1 MLRSQRATAVN
12 QAGIGSSGEDSRQ
25 GLGARVPVDVPG
37 LDGCSCNAC
46 PYMRMNSL
54 EKLRDCLETLSP
66 QITMEESIRSKAEA
80 PIRRML
86 EMSK

>member
-1 MLRSQRATAVN
+1 
-12 QAGIGSSGEDSRQ
+12 
-25 GLGARVPVDVPG
+25 
-37 LDGCSCNAC
+37 
-46 PYMRMNSL
+46 MRMNSL